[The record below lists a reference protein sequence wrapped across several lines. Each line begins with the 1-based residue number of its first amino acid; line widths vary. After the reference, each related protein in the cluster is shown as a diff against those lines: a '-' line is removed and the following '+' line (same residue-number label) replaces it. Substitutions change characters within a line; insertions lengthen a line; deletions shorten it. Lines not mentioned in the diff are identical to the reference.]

1 MVIRRIT
8 RCAGIVAVAGAALI
22 GASCGEVARTGK
34 SPAYLIVVSIEGAS
48 GAEPDELGSV
58 VASDVQ
64 TLVEATIN
72 GQQVR
77 VPTIYADA
85 GEVTFRLGLKNPGLP
100 TGSLGPSE
108 LNSITVNRYRVVYR
122 RSDGRSTQ
130 GVDVPY
136 AFDGAFTVT
145 VSGDGESRAGFEL
158 VRSQAKMESPLRNLI
173 GLGGSMVI
181 STIAEVTFYGRDQ
194 AGNEVTATANIG
206 VNFSDWGDPQ

>member
-145 VSGDGESRAGFEL
+145 VSGDGESSAGFEL